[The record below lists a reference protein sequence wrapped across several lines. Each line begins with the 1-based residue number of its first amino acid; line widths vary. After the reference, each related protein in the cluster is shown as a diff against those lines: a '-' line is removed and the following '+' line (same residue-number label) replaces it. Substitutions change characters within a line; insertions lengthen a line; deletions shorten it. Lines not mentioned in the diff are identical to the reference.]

1 MNNEYL
7 KISNNKY
14 LVMHSNDKV
23 DLKESICE
31 KDFIKILK
39 KENLL
44 EDIIHLRDLIK
55 LDINDCNKTINKLE
69 KIDCIFFTLAIIQTI
84 IISLLIGVQLT
95 IFIGTIV
102 EMLFMRSLL
111 LPKYSTFKK
120 NINEKRNFEKKL
132 NQINTNINELEKELK
147 ELKDNCNYN
156 TITDKKEIDYSIK
169 DNISNLISDEQ
180 LGIKENTNYPNI
192 TRFKKLIKK
201 KDITTKVKCNL

>member
-201 KDITTKVKCNL
+201 KDITTKV

>member
-55 LDINDCNKTINKLE
+55 LDINDCNKTINKLK

-111 LPKYSTFKK
+111 FPKYSTLKRNRNEMK
-120 NINEKRNFEKKL
+120 NLENKLGQLNVNINNL
-132 NQINTNINELEKELK
+132 NKELR

-156 TITDKKEIDYSIK
+156 VTNDKETIDYSIK
-169 DNISNLISDEQ
+169 KNLNELICNEQ
-180 LGIKENTNYPNI
+180 LGIKENTEYPNI
-192 TRFKKLIKK
+192 SKFKKLVKK
-201 KDITTKVKCNL
+201 KDITTKV

>member
-111 LPKYSTFKK
+111 LPKYSTLKK

-201 KDITTKVKCNL
+201 KDITTKV

>member
-55 LDINDCNKTINKLE
+55 LDINDCNKTINKLK

-84 IISLLIGVQLT
+84 IISLLIGIQIPV
-95 IFIGTIV
+95 FVGTIV
-102 EMLFMRSLL
+102 EILFMRSILI
-111 LPKYSTFKK
+111 PKYSTLKK
-120 NINEKRNFEKKL
+120 NINEKRYFEKKL

-201 KDITTKVKCNL
+201 KDITTKV

>member
-55 LDINDCNKTINKLE
+55 LDINGCNKTINKL
-69 KIDCIFFTLAIIQTI
+69 KKLDCIFFTLAIIQTI

-111 LPKYSTFKK
+111 LPKYSTLKK

-201 KDITTKVKCNL
+201 KDITTKV

>member
-55 LDINDCNKTINKLE
+55 LDINDCNKTINKLK

-84 IISLLIGVQLT
+84 IISLLIGIQIPV
-95 IFIGTIV
+95 FVGTIV
-102 EMLFMRSLL
+102 EMLFMRSILI
-111 LPKYSTFKK
+111 PKYSTLKK

-201 KDITTKVKCNL
+201 KDITTKV

>member
-55 LDINDCNKTINKLE
+55 LDINDCNKTINKLK
-69 KIDCIFFTLAIIQTI
+69 KIDCIFFVLASIQSL
-84 IISLLIGVQLT
+84 IISLLIGIQMP

-111 LPKYSTFKK
+111 LPKYSTLKK

-169 DNISNLISDEQ
+169 DNLSNLISDEQ

-201 KDITTKVKCNL
+201 KDITTKV

>member
-44 EDIIHLRDLIK
+44 EDRIYLRNLIR
-55 LDINDCNKTINKLE
+55 LDINDCNKTINKLK
-69 KIDCIFFTLAIIQTI
+69 KIDCIFFVLASIQSL
-84 IISLLIGVQLT
+84 IISLLIGIQMP

-111 LPKYSTFKK
+111 LPKYSTLKK

-169 DNISNLISDEQ
+169 DNLSNLISDEQ

-201 KDITTKVKCNL
+201 KDITTKV

>member
-55 LDINDCNKTINKLE
+55 LDINDCNKTINKLK

-95 IFIGTIV
+95 IFVGTIV

-111 LPKYSTFKK
+111 LPKYSTLKK
-120 NINEKRNFEKKL
+120 I
-132 NQINTNINELEKELK
+132 
-147 ELKDNCNYN
+147 
-156 TITDKKEIDYSIK
+156 
-169 DNISNLISDEQ
+169 
-180 LGIKENTNYPNI
+180 
-192 TRFKKLIKK
+192 
-201 KDITTKVKCNL
+201 

>member
-14 LVMHSNDKV
+14 LVMRSNDKV

-31 KDFIKILK
+31 KVFIKILK

-44 EDIIHLRDLIK
+44 EDRIYLRNLIE
-55 LDINDCNKTINKLE
+55 LDINDCNKTINKLK
-69 KIDCIFFTLAIIQTI
+69 KIDCIFFVLASIQSL
-84 IISLLIGVQLT
+84 IISLLIGIQMP

-111 LPKYSTFKK
+111 LPKYSTLKK

-169 DNISNLISDEQ
+169 DNLSNLISDEQ

-201 KDITTKVKCNL
+201 KDITTKV

>member
-44 EDIIHLRDLIK
+44 EDRIYLRNLIE
-55 LDINDCNKTINKLE
+55 LDINDCNKTINKLK
-69 KIDCIFFTLAIIQTI
+69 KIDCIFFVLASIQSL
-84 IISLLIGVQLT
+84 IISLLIGIQMP

-111 LPKYSTFKK
+111 LPKYSTLKK

-169 DNISNLISDEQ
+169 DNLSNLISDEQ

-201 KDITTKVKCNL
+201 KDITTKV

>member
-31 KDFIKILK
+31 KFFIKILK

-55 LDINDCNKTINKLE
+55 LDINDCNKTINKLK
-69 KIDCIFFTLAIIQTI
+69 KIDCIFFVLASIQSL
-84 IISLLIGVQLT
+84 IISLLIGIQMP

-111 LPKYSTFKK
+111 LPKYSTLKK

-169 DNISNLISDEQ
+169 ENLSNLISDEQ

-201 KDITTKVKCNL
+201 KDITTKV

>member
-31 KDFIKILK
+31 KVFIKILK

-44 EDIIHLRDLIK
+44 EDRIYLRNLIK
-55 LDINDCNKTINKLE
+55 LDINDCNKTINKLK
-69 KIDCIFFTLAIIQTI
+69 KIDCIFFVLASIQSL
-84 IISLLIGVQLT
+84 IISLLIGIQMP

-111 LPKYSTFKK
+111 LPKYSTLKK

-169 DNISNLISDEQ
+169 DNLSNLISDEQ

-201 KDITTKVKCNL
+201 KDITTKV

>member
-55 LDINDCNKTINKLE
+55 LDINDCNKTINKLK
-69 KIDCIFFTLAIIQTI
+69 KIDCIFFVLASIQSL
-84 IISLLIGVQLT
+84 IISLLIGIQMP

-111 LPKYSTFKK
+111 LPKYSTLKK

-201 KDITTKVKCNL
+201 KDITTKV

>member
-55 LDINDCNKTINKLE
+55 LDINDCNKTINKLK
-69 KIDCIFFTLAIIQTI
+69 KIDCIFFVLASIQSL
-84 IISLLIGVQLT
+84 IISLLIGIQMP

-111 LPKYSTFKK
+111 LPKYSTLKK

-147 ELKDNCNYN
+147 KLKDNCNYN

-201 KDITTKVKCNL
+201 KDITTKV

>member
-55 LDINDCNKTINKLE
+55 LDINDCNKTINKLK

-169 DNISNLISDEQ
+169 DNISNLICNEQ
-180 LGIKENTNYPNI
+180 LGIKENTEYPNI
-192 TRFKKLIKK
+192 SKFKKLVKK
-201 KDITTKVKCNL
+201 KDITTKV

>member
-55 LDINDCNKTINKLE
+55 LDINDCNKTINKLK
-69 KIDCIFFTLAIIQTI
+69 KIDCIFFVLASIQSL
-84 IISLLIGVQLT
+84 IISLLIGIQMP

-102 EMLFMRSLL
+102 EMLYMRSLL
-111 LPKYSTFKK
+111 LPKYSTLKK

-201 KDITTKVKCNL
+201 KDITTKV

>member
-55 LDINDCNKTINKLE
+55 LDINDCNKTINKLK
-69 KIDCIFFTLAIIQTI
+69 KIDCIFFVLASIQSL
-84 IISLLIGVQLT
+84 IISLLIGIQMP

-111 LPKYSTFKK
+111 LPKYSTLKK

-169 DNISNLISDEQ
+169 ENLSNLISDEQ

-201 KDITTKVKCNL
+201 KDITTKV

>member
-23 DLKESICE
+23 DLKESIWE
-31 KDFIKILK
+31 KVFIKILK

-44 EDIIHLRDLIK
+44 EDRIYLRNLIK
-55 LDINDCNKTINKLE
+55 LDINDCNKTINKLK
-69 KIDCIFFTLAIIQTI
+69 KIDCIFFVLASIQSL
-84 IISLLIGVQLT
+84 IISLLIGIQMP

-111 LPKYSTFKK
+111 LPKYSTLKK

-156 TITDKKEIDYSIK
+156 TITYKKEIDYSIK
-169 DNISNLISDEQ
+169 DNLSNLISDEQ

-201 KDITTKVKCNL
+201 KDITTKV

>member
-1 MNNEYL
+1 MP
-7 KISNNKY
+7 
-14 LVMHSNDKV
+14 
-23 DLKESICE
+23 
-31 KDFIKILK
+31 
-39 KENLL
+39 
-44 EDIIHLRDLIK
+44 
-55 LDINDCNKTINKLE
+55 
-69 KIDCIFFTLAIIQTI
+69 
-84 IISLLIGVQLT
+84 
-95 IFIGTIV
+95 IFIGTMV

-111 LPKYSTFKK
+111 LPKYSTLKK

-169 DNISNLISDEQ
+169 DNLSNLISDEQ

-201 KDITTKVKCNL
+201 KDITTKV

>member
-44 EDIIHLRDLIK
+44 EDIIYLRNLIE
-55 LDINDCNKTINKLE
+55 LDINDCNRTINKLK
-69 KIDCIFFTLAIIQTI
+69 KIDCIFFVLASIQSL
-84 IISLLIGVQLT
+84 IISLLIGIQMP

-111 LPKYSTFKK
+111 LPKYSTLKK

-169 DNISNLISDEQ
+169 DNLSNLISDEQ

-201 KDITTKVKCNL
+201 KDITTKV